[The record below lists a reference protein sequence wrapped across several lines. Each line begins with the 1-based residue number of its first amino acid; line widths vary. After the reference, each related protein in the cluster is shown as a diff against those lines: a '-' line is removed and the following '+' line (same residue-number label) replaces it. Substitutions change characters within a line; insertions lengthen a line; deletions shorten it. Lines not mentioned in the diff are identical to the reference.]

1 VQSVVFGVHRERE
14 MVVLERRGLKY
25 RYGSVPIR
33 KFQSVVQTC
42 EERMAVDWTRGSY
55 ANE

>member
-1 VQSVVFGVHRERE
+1 

-25 RYGSVPIR
+25 RNGSVPIR
-33 KFQSVVQTC
+33 KFQSVVHTC
-42 EERMAVDWTRGSY
+42 EERMAVDWTRGSS